1 MEWMTQKP
9 IYSRTRDILNQ
20 YGIILKKSLGQN
32 FLTDSHVLDKI
43 IRAAELTPDSGVIEI
58 GPGIGALTE
67 RIADQAKKVV
77 AIEIDGRLV
86 PVLKELFQTRP
97 QVEIIHGDAL
107 AVDLKALVDEHFR
120 EVKSLHVV
128 ANLPYYVTSP
138 ILIRLL
144 TERLPLKNIVIMIQ
158 KEVADRMTANPGT
171 KDYSSL
177 SVLVQYYAEAKEV
190 ARVPS
195 HVFVPRPQVDSAVT
209 CLTIRDQPAVEVRN
223 QPLFFKIV
231 RAAFAQRRK
240 TLLNSLHANLLS
252 GLDKSEVE
260 RLLREADI
268 DPKRRGETLNLKE
281 YARLTEVIDAKA
293 DAQLRLDV

>member
-1 MEWMTQKP
+1 MEGMTQKP
-9 IYSRTRDILNQ
+9 ISVRTRDILNQ

-43 IRAAELTPDSGVIEI
+43 IRAADLTPDSGVIEI

-77 AIEIDGRLV
+77 AVEIDGRLV
-86 PVLKELFQTRP
+86 PVLKDLFQTRP
-97 QVEIIHGDAL
+97 QVEIVHGDAL
-107 AVDLKALVDEHFR
+107 TVDLHALVDEYFQ
-120 EVKSLHVV
+120 EVNSLHVV

-138 ILIRLL
+138 IVIRLL

-158 KEVADRMTANPGT
+158 KEVADRMTAKPGT

-177 SVLVQYYAEAKEV
+177 SVLVQYFAEAKEV

-195 HVFVPRPQVDSAVT
+195 HVFVPRPQVDSAVA
-209 CLTIRDQPAVEVRN
+209 CLTIRDQPAVEVGN
-223 QPLFFKIV
+223 QSLFFKIV

-240 TLLNSLHANLLS
+240 TLLNSLHANLLTS
-252 GLDKSEVE
+252 LDKAEVE

-268 DPKRRGETLNLKE
+268 DPKRRGETLDLAE

-293 DAQLRLDV
+293 DTNLRLDV